1 MQPNKKT
8 HEWVG
13 WLKALAFMSLLIG
26 LLVGSCQI
34 PRSAASSSLAPQN
47 PEIGHSGW
55 GQQGPAEARD
65 WDSNSPHRF
74 DATWRSSGKEHRF
87 EADAVSDQGVDQP
100 GGVEEAYV
108 LGDELVQE
116 SSLPL
121 MSLTCPSTLLSA

>member
-13 WLKALAFMSLLIG
+13 WLKALVFMSLLIG

-47 PEIGHSGW
+47 SEIGHSGW
-55 GQQGPAEARD
+55 RQQEPAEARD

-74 DATWRSSGKEHRF
+74 DAAISIPTTFAK
-87 EADAVSDQGVDQP
+87 P
-100 GGVEEAYV
+100 GEDPVV
-108 LGDELVQE
+108 LDLVQVPQELVDLWWSTALSRVNDK
-116 SSLPL
+116 SS
-121 MSLTCPSTLLSA
+121 